1 MITRF
6 NLRTY
11 GVLIRDRKVLV
22 SAEMFEGHH
31 LMKYPGGGVEYGE
44 GLHEALIREWDEELQ
59 VRIEV
64 GPLIYLTEE
73 FIQSAFREEDQ
84 IVCFYYQVYTD
95 MQIAGRKT
103 EHEIQWLPLD
113 QSVEE
118 IGFTFPPEK
127 KVFQILQERFSDKE

>member
-11 GVLIRDRKVLV
+11 GILIRDEKVLV
-22 SAEMFEGHH
+22 SAEIYEGHH
-31 LMKYPGGGVEYGE
+31 LMKFPGGGVEYGE

-64 GPLIYLTEE
+64 GPLIYLTED

-84 IVCFYYQVYTD
+84 VVSFYYQVNSD
-95 MQIAGRKT
+95 AQIIGRET
-103 EHEIQWLPLD
+103 EHEVRWLSLD
-113 QSVEE
+113 RPVEE
-118 IGFTFPPEK
+118 TGFTFPQER
-127 KVFQILQERFSDKE
+127 KVFELLRDRFL